1 MIYTTLNQIRA
12 KGPCG
17 LGPKSTEGFRKLL
30 VHLGKSTSD
39 DEPLGFDVILASNGI
54 DDALWCLRSVDEP
67 RFCRLLAVKF
77 ARGVQHLMKDPRSIS
92 ALDVAER
99 FASGSASAEEL
110 AEARE
115 GTYAAYSAAD
125 AAAAAADAAA
135 YAADAAVYSADAAYA
150 AVYSADAYAAYS
162 AAADAAADAAD
173 AAARYARYADR
184 GGTKTQT
191 QTKQAEIFLQM
202 LKEHAR

>member
-115 GTYAAYSAAD
+115 G
-125 AAAAAADAAA
+125 AAAAAADAA
-135 YAADAAVYSADAAYA
+135 D
-150 AVYSADAYAAYS
+150 AAYS
-162 AAADAAADAAD
+162 AAAADAAD
-173 AAARYARYADR
+173 AYSAAAAAAAAAAYSARYARYADR